1 MAKAVKE
8 TKTKKEV
15 GKEVKKT
22 VKPVKVEKS
31 EKKEVKKVKEDK
43 VIKEVEFKEVSA
55 KIEESVDTSLTA
67 EKVSGTTKPAKKSKL
82 KDFFSG
88 TGRRKTAIASVFLYE
103 KKGDITVNGIEI
115 GNYFKTEQAQVKW
128 MKPFHVLGIAHP
140 TSKYSASI
148 KVYGS
153 GSSAQLGAI
162 VHGLSRAL
170 SALNEDF
177 AEILRKN
184 DLLTRDSR
192 MVERKKYFL
201 RKARKAPQYSKR

>member
-8 TKTKKEV
+8 TKPKKEV
-15 GKEVKKT
+15 KKEVKKT
-22 VKPVKVEKS
+22 VKPVKAEKV
-31 EKKEVKKVKEDK
+31 EKKEAKVVKKVEAG
-43 VIKEVEFKEVSA
+43 EVKDVNA
-55 KIEESVDTSLTA
+55 KIEEFANAELAV
-67 EKVSGTTKPAKKSKL
+67 EKVLETTKVAKKGKL

-103 KKGDITVNGIEI
+103 KKGDITVNGHEI
-115 GNYFKTEQAQVKW
+115 GNYFTTEQAQVKW
-128 MKPFHVLGIAHP
+128 MRPFHVLGIAHP
-140 TSKYSASI
+140 TSKYSATI

-170 SALNEDF
+170 AALSEDF
-177 AEILRKN
+177 AEVLRKN

>member
-1 MAKAVKE
+1 MVKAVDE
-8 TKTKKEV
+8 TKPK
-15 GKEVKKT
+15 KEVKKA
-22 VKPVKVEKS
+22 VKPVKAEKL
-31 EKKEVKKVKEDK
+31 EKKEVKKVKEVK
-43 VIKEVEFKEVSA
+43 VSKKVEVGEVSA
-55 KIEESVDTSLTA
+55 MIEASANDTLPT
-67 EKVSGTTKPAKKSKL
+67 EKVLETTKPAKKSKL

-128 MKPFHVLGIAHP
+128 MRPFHVLGIAHP
-140 TSKYSASI
+140 TSKYSATV

-162 VHGLSRAL
+162 GHGLSRAL
-170 SALNEDF
+170 AALSEDF
-177 AEILRKN
+177 AEVLKKN

>member
-1 MAKAVKE
+1 MAKAEKE
-8 TKTKKEV
+8 L
-15 GKEVKKT
+15 
-22 VKPVKVEKS
+22 KP
-31 EKKEVKKVKEDK
+31 KKEVKKVVKPVKTEKVEKKEKK
-43 VIKEVEFKEVSA
+43 VKEVVVKEVKA
-55 KIEESVDTSLTA
+55 AIEQPVVATTVTPEKSLESS
-67 EKVSGTTKPAKKSKL
+67 KPVKKSKL

-103 KKGDITVNGIEI
+103 QKGDITVNGTEI
-115 GNYFKTEQAQVKW
+115 GKYFTTEQAQVKW
-128 MKPFHVLGIAHP
+128 MRPFHVLGIAHP
-140 TSKYSASI
+140 TSKYSATI

-153 GSSAQLGAI
+153 GPNAQLGAI

-170 SALNEDF
+170 ASLSEEF
-177 AEILRKN
+177 AEVLRKN

>member
-1 MAKAVKE
+1 MVKAVDE
-8 TKTKKEV
+8 TKPK
-15 GKEVKKT
+15 KEVKKA
-22 VKPVKVEKS
+22 VKPVKAEKL
-31 EKKEVKKVKEDK
+31 EKKEVKKVKEVK
-43 VIKEVEFKEVSA
+43 VSKKVEVGEVSA
-55 KIEESVDTSLTA
+55 MIEASANDTLPT
-67 EKVSGTTKPAKKSKL
+67 EKVLETTKPAKKSKL

-128 MKPFHVLGIAHP
+128 MRPFHVLGIAHP
-140 TSKYSASI
+140 TSKYSATV

-170 SALNEDF
+170 AALSEDF
-177 AEILRKN
+177 AEVLKKN